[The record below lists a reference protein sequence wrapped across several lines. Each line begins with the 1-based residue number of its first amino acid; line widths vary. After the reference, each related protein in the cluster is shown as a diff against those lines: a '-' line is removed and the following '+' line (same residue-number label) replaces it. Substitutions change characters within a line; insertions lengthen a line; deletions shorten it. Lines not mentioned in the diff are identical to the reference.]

1 MISKNIKDILE
12 RIEKAK
18 SKTGRK
24 DDIKL
29 IAVTKT
35 IPVDKI
41 KEAIYS
47 GITDIGENRVQ
58 EADVKFIELFKTESA
73 IKKHLIGH
81 LQTNKVKKAIEIFDI
96 IQSVDSIHLLEDK
109 ISKIQECFV
118 EIKVSEEDT
127 KFGLPPNELK
137 NFLDKAKELKNI
149 TITGLM
155 TIAPFLENPES
166 VRPYLKKAFGYY
178 SAFKTD
184 YLLKYLSMGMTSD
197 FEVAI
202 EEGANMVRVGTGIF
216 GERKYG

>member
-1 MISKNIKDILE
+1 MENIK
-12 RIEKAK
+12 KQ
-18 SKTGRK
+18 SK
-24 DDIKL
+24 
-29 IAVTKT
+29 
-35 IPVDKI
+35 KI
-41 KEAIYS
+41 NK
-47 GITDIGENRVQ
+47 NQ
-58 EADVKFIELFKTESA
+58 EFF
-73 IKKHLIGH
+73 G
-81 LQTNKVKKAIEIFDI
+81 
-96 IQSVDSIHLLEDK
+96 
-109 ISKIQECFV
+109 